1 MTQLE
6 KTIYNQWLIVSRAVD
21 SKPFKVR
28 ENFDKFEDNK
38 SYPAIVKLAN
48 FFKRH
53 SSLDIKTF
61 FEAPYFVYDDKFFS
75 LEFYSSMRAVK
86 AYTIYHDDFL
96 LSNPDEK
103 VSLDFVKKSLIF
115 INDFCKSVNIPI
127 NQYIN
132 YTENNLPVFFKHLG
146 ERKISLYIL
155 FAFDGID
162 VKIKEYKD
170 SLYVQAKC
178 RALQRC
184 NYIRTKLYAS
194 TKLKP
199 NIENIKKFVKTKG
212 TKL

>member
-38 SYPAIVKLAN
+38 SYPAVVKLAN

-53 SSLDIKTF
+53 PSLDIKTF
-61 FEAPYFVYDDKFFS
+61 FEAPYFVYEDKFFS
-75 LEFYSSMRAVK
+75 LEFYSSMRAIK
-86 AYTIYHDDFL
+86 AYTRYHDDFL

-103 VSLDFVKKSLIF
+103 VSLDFVKASLVF
-115 INDFCKSVNIPI
+115 INDFCKSVGIPI
-127 NQYIN
+127 GQYPG

-146 ERKISLYIL
+146 ERKISMYIL

-162 VKIKEYKD
+162 CKIREYKD
-170 SLYVQAKC
+170 SIYVQAKC
-178 RALQRC
+178 CALQRS

-194 TKLKP
+194 TKLKT
-199 NIENIKKFVKTKG
+199 NIENIKKFVKTKRN
-212 TKL
+212 